1 MGSAALV
8 YRVFRL
14 PAAHASKVDLLLQ
27 DDLVGRQS
35 VITRDATGLGLRG
48 DDRYVV
54 VEGTDAGVA
63 RAAELL
69 KETAPALKGS
79 EAEDVYR
86 RIRAQ
91 DDAAASAMGMI
102 FGP

>member
-1 MGSAALV
+1 M

-14 PAAHASKVDLLLQ
+14 PAANASKIDLLLH

-35 VITRDATGLGLRG
+35 VIMRDAKGLGLRG
-48 DDRYVV
+48 EDRYIV

-63 RAAELL
+63 RAVEIL
-69 KETAPALKGS
+69 KDVAPALKGA

-91 DDAAASAMGMI
+91 DDEAASGMGMI